1 MPCEQAHIHQKV
13 SVDVSETID
22 ATTVSSTRS
31 KEDDVNNNVQN
42 SFSANSP
49 YYTSYV
55 ENEMRSMNIMNDALK
70 DIVART
76 KTFGKCGVLMSEST
90 RRLALACRLRRPYV
104 VEDEKDT
111 EECEEQHELEVMERR
126 RAVGDDMA
134 SLLSVMSEVSVE
146 AVVGFAL
153 VLAAR
158 AHLPIL
164 FICVD
169 VG

>member
-1 MPCEQAHIHQKV
+1 MPYEQADIQQKG
-13 SVDVSETID
+13 SVDLSEAKDTTTARSTGSGED
-22 ATTVSSTRS
+22 AM
-31 KEDDVNNNVQN
+31 NANVQN

-55 ENEMRSMNIMNDALK
+55 ENEMRSLNIVNDTLK

-104 VEDEKDT
+104 VEDEKDA
-111 EECEEQHELEVMERR
+111 EEIERQHELEVTERR

-134 SLLSVMSEVSVE
+134 SLLSVMSEVS
-146 AVVGFAL
+146 A
-153 VLAAR
+153 
-158 AHLPIL
+158 
-164 FICVD
+164 
-169 VG
+169 